1 MGLFKMLDEEQ
12 SALCREC
19 GIDPE
24 GFMVILDNDRCLM
37 LLHLKSRNEVMIS
50 KNVRVKHGSA

>member
-1 MGLFKMLDEEQ
+1 MGLFTVLDEEQ

-37 LLHLKSRNEVMIS
+37 MLHLKSRNEVMIS

>member
-1 MGLFKMLDEEQ
+1 MGLFTVLDEEQ

-24 GFMVILDNDRCLM
+24 GFMVILDNDRCLT

-50 KNVRVKHGSA
+50 KNVRVSHGSA

>member
-1 MGLFKMLDEEQ
+1 MGQFTVPNETQRK
-12 SALCREC
+12 LCREC

-24 GFMVILDNDRCLM
+24 GVMVILDNDRVLA

-50 KNVRVKHGSA
+50 KNVRVKHGST

>member
-1 MGLFKMLDEEQ
+1 MGLFKVLDEEQ

-24 GFMVILDNDRCLM
+24 GFMVILDNDSCLT
-37 LLHLKSRNEVMIS
+37 LLHLKSRNEVMIQ
-50 KNVRVKHGSA
+50 KNRRAKHGSA

>member
-1 MGLFKMLDEEQ
+1 MGQFSVPNAVQ
-12 SALCREC
+12 QALCREC

-24 GFMVILDNDRCLM
+24 GFVVILDNDRILT

-50 KNVRVKHGSA
+50 KNRRVQNGST

>member
-1 MGLFKMLDEEQ
+1 MGLFTVLDEEQ
-12 SALCREC
+12 MALCREC

-37 LLHLKSRNEVMIS
+37 LLHLKSRNEVMIQ
-50 KNVRVKHGSA
+50 KNRRAKHGGA

>member
-1 MGLFKMLDEEQ
+1 MGMFAVLNEAQ

-24 GFMVILDNDRCLM
+24 GFLVILDNDRCLM
-37 LLHLKSRNEVMIS
+37 LLHLKSRNEVMIQ
-50 KNVRVKHGSA
+50 KNRRGAHGGA